1 MLRPPLEYTK
11 PSLSSLPLQMLIYYN
26 LLFSLI
32 YLVLLGAGAIQK
44 INSFNNFAQLIVLVV
59 WIFTEPIRLYYGFTG
74 NLKESVPHL
83 STYLLMTVFPQ
94 LPMVIYLAYFQVLR
108 LPIDAVVGSLMV
120 IFLALQFYFGVTTI
134 RTVMK
139 NQTAQFM
146 QLVEHE
152 D

>member
-120 IFLALQFYFGVTTI
+120 IFLALQFYFGITTI